1 MFKSEFIQDKHEGI
15 VVPAN
20 NTEYLVEGI
29 KESLRTKTIQ
39 LEDSLY
45 GWIDFAKALVEFG
58 KEEN

>member
-45 GWIDFAKALVEFG
+45 GG
-58 KEEN
+58 